1 MTTKMSWCRGAA
13 GLALLL
19 TPMLTALPAAVSSP
33 ANAADTVVW
42 NFSLWGP
49 PRAVTAAADLLAETV
64 AEKTAGNF
72 TIRLHYGEAV
82 SPAKEN
88 LDSIKMGAVEIAMI
102 CTAYHPGKNPAMT
115 GLDLDRKRTHLTSS
129 QYCAHRMSA
138 YT

>member
-1 MTTKMSWCRGAA
+1 MRISDWSSDVCSSD
-13 GLALLL
+13 L
-19 TPMLTALPAAVSSP
+19 AVSSP

-102 CTAYHPGKNPAMT
+102 CTAYH
-115 GLDLDRKRTHLTSS
+115 RRSEEHTSELQS
-129 QYCAHRMSA
+129 LMRISYAVSCLKKKKYP

>member
-1 MTTKMSWCRGAA
+1 MIRRPPRSTRTDTLFPYTTLFRS
-13 GLALLL
+13 
-19 TPMLTALPAAVSSP
+19 
-33 ANAADTVVW
+33 
-42 NFSLWGP
+42 

-102 CTAYHPGKNPAMT
+102 CTAYHPGKNLAMT
-115 GLDLDRKRTHLTSS
+115 GLDLPFLTFPDLDVQPQVHDAYYRHPAVVAQMKRWTRVDRKRVL
-129 QYCAHRMSA
+129 
-138 YT
+138 